1 MRISDSNS
9 DSKSEVVEEPR
20 PSSIE
25 KAIDILFCFDA
36 EHPQLRLTDIS
47 AKLGLHKS
55 TAYRLLSLLRKKG
68 LIVTC
73 PNSQLYS
80 LGPGLVELAWV
91 VLRQQDL
98 RRVCHPYLERLRQ
111 DTNETV
117 NLNTRLGNQ
126 RVCVEEL
133 ESGHN
138 IKYSQTVGLAVPL
151 HVGAPGKALLA
162 FLPEAELHTLLDE
175 LPLVAITP
183 STLSDPER
191 LRTELSVVQTRGF
204 AISIG
209 ERSPGASAVA
219 APIWNWSGR
228 PIAAVSVLGP
238 VQRLTYEKLQELG
251 PLVSQVAQEMSAA
264 LGYVLPIRE
273 AIGDVPSVNG

>member
-1 MRISDSNS
+1 MQNSESDNVMIAS
-9 DSKSEVVEEPR
+9 R

-55 TAYRLLSLLRKKG
+55 TAYRLLSLLKKRG
-68 LIVTC
+68 LIVSC
-73 PNSQLYS
+73 PSSQLYS

-98 RRVCHPYLERLRQ
+98 RSVCHPYLERLRQ
-111 DTNETV
+111 ATNETV
-117 NLNTRLGNQ
+117 NLNTRVGDQ

-133 ESGHN
+133 ESEQN
-138 IKYSQTVGLAVPL
+138 IKYSQTVGLAAPL

-162 FLPEAELHTLLDE
+162 FLPASELNALLGE
-175 LPLVAITP
+175 LPLTAITP

-191 LRTELSVVQTRGF
+191 LRTELSIVQMRGF

-228 PIAAVSVLGP
+228 PVAAISVLGP
-238 VQRLTYEKLQELG
+238 AQRLTYEKLQALG
-251 PLVSQVAQEMSAA
+251 PQVMQVAQEISAA
-264 LGYVLPIRE
+264 LGYVPSTSA
-273 AIGDVPSVNG
+273 AIDDAPST

>member
-1 MRISDSNS
+1 MQNHASD
-9 DSKSEVVEEPR
+9 DSSIEPR

-55 TAYRLLSLLRKKG
+55 TAYRLLSLLKKKG

-98 RRVCHPYLERLRQ
+98 RSVCHPYLERLRQ
-111 DTNETV
+111 ATNETV
-117 NLNTRLGNQ
+117 NLNTRLGHQ
-126 RVCVEEL
+126 RICVEEL
-133 ESGHN
+133 ESDQN
-138 IKYSQTVGLAVPL
+138 IKYSQTVGLTAPL

-162 FLPEAELHTLLDE
+162 FLPESELNTLLDE
-175 LPLVAITP
+175 LPLTAITP

-204 AISIG
+204 AISMG

-219 APIWNWSGR
+219 APIWNWNGR
-228 PIAAVSVLGP
+228 PVAAVSVLGP
-238 VQRLTYEKLQELG
+238 AQRLTYEKLQELG
-251 PLVSQVAQEMSAA
+251 PEVMRVAQEISAA
-264 LGYVLPIRE
+264 LGHVSPTR
-273 AIGDVPSVNG
+273 ATIGNMPAPANR